1 MRDDFAVFIL
11 SHGRPD
17 KVVTIKTLKR
27 IGYTGKWYLVLD
39 DEDSTRQEYINT
51 FGEDHILLFNKDLV
65 ERTFDTMDNLNNK
78 KVVIYARNVCFDFA
92 KKLNLNYF
100 LELDDDYVRFELR
113 TEKDGK
119 LLTDELHHAD
129 DIFECVLNYL
139 DETNATTIAFAQGGD
154 LIGGLNGSKF
164 KQKVLRKAMNSFF
177 CKTSKPFKFM
187 GRINEDVNTYT
198 TLGSRGDLFLTLTNM
213 DLIQVPTQQHKGGMS
228 ESYLDVGTYY
238 KSFYTI
244 LTMPSCVRIDTVGDQ
259 HARIHHSVLWENC
272 VPKIISGRFR
282 HGETE

>member
-154 LIGGLNGSKF
+154 LIGGLNGSMWKS
-164 KQKVLRKAMNSFF
+164 KIKRKAMNSFF
-177 CKTSKPFKFM
+177 CKTDRPFIFT

-198 TLGSRGDLFLTLTNM
+198 TLGSRGKLFLTIANI
-213 DLIQVPTQQHKGGMS
+213 DLIQVPTQSNSGGITDA
-228 ESYLDVGTYY
+228 YLTYGTYL
-238 KSFYTI
+238 KSFYSVMG
-244 LTMPSCVRIDTVGDQ
+244 MPSCVKIDMMGEQ
-259 HARIHHSVLWENC
+259 HQRIHHIVDWETC
-272 VPKIISGRFR
+272 VPKIISRRFK
-282 HGETE
+282 HG